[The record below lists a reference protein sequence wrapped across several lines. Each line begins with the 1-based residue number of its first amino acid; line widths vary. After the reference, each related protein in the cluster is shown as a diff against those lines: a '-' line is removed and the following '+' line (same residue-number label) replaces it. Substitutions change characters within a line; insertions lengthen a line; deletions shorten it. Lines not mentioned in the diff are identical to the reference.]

1 MKRVILAAALAIA
14 ALSAYAQSSVT
25 IYGVAD
31 AAYAYGSGDSV
42 DGTKS
47 FSGVQSGGWS
57 GSRLGFKG
65 QEDLGNG
72 LKAVFTIEYGTNVD
86 NGGSGGTNVDNG
98 GSGLDSTRQSFV
110 GFDSNYGAVTLGRQY
125 APSGIYMARNSAFE
139 VTGATGMNQ
148 FAGSSKSGIAQI
160 GGTMGTGD
168 QSRWSNSIAYQ
179 SKDYSGFSG
188 RVIYAFGE
196 SGTSTTPGATLP
208 EANTSDNGRFGIS
221 GAYVNGPLNVDVIYQ
236 GTYGVTASYAPKDG
250 LAYTTRGGD
259 INEYYV
265 GAGYDFKVVKVVG
278 SYQQLNGSND
288 AYEGAKGQYTGVDAD
303 VWSIGA
309 IYPVSSAGKIRAEYS
324 DITFDRSNS
333 GLADGSSS
341 GWSLGYTHDLSK
353 RTMLYTSYSY
363 ISNDSDSLMLGAN
376 GVGALGESNYTL
388 VAGVKHSF

>member
-31 AAYAYGSGDSV
+31 AAYAYGNSNSNTDNGDK
-42 DGTKS
+42 T
-47 FSGVQSGGWS
+47 FSGIQSGGWS
-57 GSRLGFKG
+57 GSRIGFKG

-72 LKAVFTIEYGTNVD
+72 LKGVFTIEYGTNIDTGAVSD
-86 NGGSGGTNVDNG
+86 TNTSGIGQA
-98 GSGLDSTRQSFV
+98 RQSFV

-148 FAGSSKSGIAQI
+148 FAGASRSGIALI

-168 QSRWSNSIAYQ
+168 QSRWNNSIAYQ

-196 SGTSTTPGATLP
+196 SGTSTTPGETLP
-208 EANTSDNGRFGIS
+208 AASTSDNGRFGIS

-236 GTYGVTASYAPKDG
+236 GTYGVTSSYNPKDG
-250 LAYTTRGGD
+250 LAYSTHGGD

-278 SYQQLNGSND
+278 RYQQLNGSND

-333 GLADGSSS
+333 GLADGSSY
-341 GWSLGYTHDLSK
+341 GWSLGYTHELSK

-363 ISNDSDSLMLGAN
+363 ISNDSDSLPLGAN